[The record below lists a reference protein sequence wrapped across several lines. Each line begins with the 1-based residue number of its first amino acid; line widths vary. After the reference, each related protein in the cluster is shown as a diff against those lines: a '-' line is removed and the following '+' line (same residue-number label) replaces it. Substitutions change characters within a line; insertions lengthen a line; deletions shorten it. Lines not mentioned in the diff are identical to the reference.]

1 MYLGKSRGGGRI
13 GGQRKVGKW
22 ACVKRE
28 AVRVPRRRE
37 KERTEAQTWCGAAL
51 GTLSRALGMD
61 GLYSASLCPAVNF
74 VNEQGLCTH
83 LGTLDPLKALKEE
96 RAV

>member
-1 MYLGKSRGGGRI
+1 MGAEEGGEMGCR
-13 GGQRKVGKW
+13 
-22 ACVKRE
+22 KRE

-37 KERTEAQTWCGAAL
+37 KERTEAQTWSVAAL
-51 GTLSRALGMD
+51 GTLSRALGMY

-83 LGTLDPLKALKEE
+83 LGTLDSLKALKEE